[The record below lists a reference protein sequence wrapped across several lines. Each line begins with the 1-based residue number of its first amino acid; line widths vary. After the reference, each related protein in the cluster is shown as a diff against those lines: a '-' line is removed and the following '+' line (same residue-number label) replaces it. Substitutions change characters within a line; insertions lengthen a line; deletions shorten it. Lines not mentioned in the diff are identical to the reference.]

1 VVVLENRIYVYN
13 FADLRLIDAIDTCNN
28 PRGLCALNPDSN
40 YAVLATPD
48 REQGQVRITIFEKKV
63 NQVIQAHQNALYALA
78 LTAQGHLLAT
88 ASEKGTLIRIFS
100 TTDRTC
106 LQETRRGSDR
116 AEITCLQFDKT
127 SKWLA
132 VSSDKQTIHL
142 FVVSIDKEHVLQE
155 EN

>member
-1 VVVLENRIYVYN
+1 MLENRIYVYN

-63 NQVIQAHQNALYALA
+63 NQTIQAHQNALYALA
-78 LTAQGHLLAT
+78 LSAQGHLLAS

-100 TTDRTC
+100 TADRTC
-106 LQETRRGSDR
+106 L
-116 AEITCLQFDKT
+116 
-127 SKWLA
+127 
-132 VSSDKQTIHL
+132 
-142 FVVSIDKEHVLQE
+142 
-155 EN
+155 

>member
-1 VVVLENRIYVYN
+1 
-13 FADLRLIDAIDTCNN
+13 
-28 PRGLCALNPDSN
+28 
-40 YAVLATPD
+40 
-48 REQGQVRITIFEKKV
+48 
-63 NQVIQAHQNALYALA
+63 LYAIA

-100 TTDRTC
+100 TADKTC

-142 FVVSIDKEHVLQE
+142 FVVTTHKENAALTD
-155 EN
+155 ENA

>member
-1 VVVLENRIYVYN
+1 M
-13 FADLRLIDAIDTCNN
+13 
-28 PRGLCALNPDSN
+28 
-40 YAVLATPD
+40 
-48 REQGQVRITIFEKKV
+48 
-63 NQVIQAHQNALYALA
+63 A
-78 LTAQGHLLAT
+78 LTASGHLLAT

-100 TTDRTC
+100 TADRTC

-142 FVVSIDKEHVLQE
+142 FVVSVGKEHIALTE
-155 EN
+155 E